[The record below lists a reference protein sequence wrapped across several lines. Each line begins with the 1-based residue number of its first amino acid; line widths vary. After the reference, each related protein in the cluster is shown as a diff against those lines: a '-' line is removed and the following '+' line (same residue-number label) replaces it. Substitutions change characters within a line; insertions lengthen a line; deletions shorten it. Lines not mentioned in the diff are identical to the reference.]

1 MTKKEK
7 KDLIKIV
14 ITIILLIT
22 IAILPVVDWIK
33 LILYIVAY
41 LIVGYKVISKA
52 IRNIFSGQV
61 FDENFLMSIAT
72 IGAFA
77 TGEYLEAVLV
87 MLLYQIGELF
97 QSYAVGK
104 SRKSITDLMDIRPDY
119 ANVEKNG
126 ILEKVDPEEVSIGDQ
141 IIVKP
146 GEKIPLDGIVEKGES
161 MLDTSALTG
170 ESVPRK
176 AMKGD
181 TVLSGCINK
190 NGILTVKVTKEFGES
205 TASKILDLVEN
216 ASNKKAKAENFITKF
231 AKYYTPIVVILAL
244 CLAFLPPLFIKDLTI
259 LECVKRAMTFLVISC
274 PCALVISVPLGFF
287 GGIGGASRQ
296 GVLIKGS
303 NYLET
308 LANTKTI
315 VFDKTGTLT
324 EGKFQVV
331 EINATDKEKIIEIA
345 SLAESYSSHP
355 IAIAIREKGPKKLDQ
370 KRIKDLK
377 ELAGKGISAKIDK
390 KQIYVGNDKLL
401 KENNIEYPK
410 TDKVGTIIYVA
421 EEKKCLGYIVISDKI
436 KENANSTIQELKEKN
451 HIKNTVMLT
460 GDKKEIADDI
470 AKEIKIDTVYSEL
483 LPQDKVDKLEMI
495 LKDQEGNDKV
505 AFVGDGINDAP
516 VLTRADIGIAMGALG
531 SDAAIEAAD
540 VVIMDDDISKIS
552 NAISLSQRTIRIVKQ
567 NIYFAIGVKV
577 FVLLLGAFGVA
588 NMMEAVFADVGVSVI
603 AILNSM
609 RALKI
614 SKRKQ

>member
-7 KDLIKIV
+7 KDLIKIG

-126 ILEKVDPEEVSIGDQ
+126 KLEKVDPEEVSIGDQ

-296 GVLIKGS
+296 GILIKGS

-331 EINATDKEKIIEIA
+331 EINATDKEKVMEIA

-421 EEKKCLGYIVISDKI
+421 EEKECLGYIVISDKI

-460 GDKKEIADDI
+460 GDKKEIADYI

-495 LKDQEGNDKV
+495 LKDQEDNDKV

-614 SKRKQ
+614 SKNK

>member
-296 GVLIKGS
+296 GILIKGS

-331 EINATDKEKIIEIA
+331 EINATAKEKVMEIA

-421 EEKKCLGYIVISDKI
+421 EEKECLGYIVISDKI

-495 LKDQEGNDKV
+495 LKDQEDNDKV

>member
-33 LILYIVAY
+33 LILHIVAY

-126 ILEKVDPEEVSIGDQ
+126 KLEKVDPEEVSIGDQ

-296 GVLIKGS
+296 GILIKGS

-421 EEKKCLGYIVISDKI
+421 EEKEYLGYIVISDKI

-495 LKDQEGNDKV
+495 LKDQEDNDKV

>member
-7 KDLIKIV
+7 IELVRIIICMIV
-14 ITIILLIT
+14 LLLIG
-22 IAILPVVDWIK
+22 ILPVINVIK

-41 LIVGYKVISKA
+41 LIVGYDVVLKA
-52 IRNIFSGQV
+52 IRNVFSGKV
-61 FDENFLMSIAT
+61 FDEHFLMGLAT
-72 IGAFA
+72 IGAFI

-104 SRKSITDLMDIRPDY
+104 SRRSITELMDIRPDY
-119 ANVEKNG
+119 ANIEQDGKLV
-126 ILEKVDPEEVSIGDQ
+126 KVDPEEISIGDK
-141 IIVKP
+141 IVVKP
-146 GEKIPLDGIVEKGES
+146 GEKIPLDGIVEDGES

-176 AMKGD
+176 SVKGD
-181 TVLSGCINK
+181 AVRSGCINK
-190 NGILTVKVTKEFGES
+190 TGMLTIKVTKEFEES

-216 ASNKKAKAENFITKF
+216 ASNKKAHAENFITKF

-244 CLAFLPPLFIKDLTI
+244 CLAFLPPLFIKDITMI
-259 LECVKRAMTFLVISC
+259 DCIKRAMTFLVISC

-296 GVLIKGS
+296 GILIKGS

-331 EINATDKEKIIEIA
+331 KIVSKEEKMLELA
-345 SLAESYSSHP
+345 ALAEAYSSHP
-355 IAIAIREKGPKKLDQ
+355 IALAIREKYENKIKKD
-370 KRIKDLK
+370 KVKDIN
-377 ELAGKGISAKIDK
+377 ELAGLGISAKIDNK
-390 KQIYVGNDKLL
+390 TVYVGNEKLME
-401 KENNIEYPK
+401 KHKIKYKKADEF
-410 TDKVGTIIYVA
+410 GTIVYISL
-421 EEKKCLGYIVISDKI
+421 EKEFLGYIVIADKV
-436 KENANSTIQELKEKN
+436 KENAKEVVSSLKKKN
-451 HIKNTVMLT
+451 HIKELIMLT
-460 GDKKEIADDI
+460 GDKKEIAKNI
-470 AKEIKIDTVYSEL
+470 ADALGLDKTYSEL
-483 LPQDKVDKLEMI
+483 LPKDKVDRLEII
-495 LKDQEGNDKV
+495 LKKQSEKEKV

-552 NAISLSQRTIRIVKQ
+552 TAINLSQRTIRIVKQ
-567 NIYFAIGVKV
+567 NIYFAIGIKI
-577 FVLLLGAFGVA
+577 FFLLLGALGIA
-588 NMMEAVFADVGVSVI
+588 NMMEAVFADVGVSI
-603 AILNSM
+603 LAILNSM
-609 RALKI
+609 RALKTI
-614 SKRKQ
+614 KEKR

>member
-296 GVLIKGS
+296 GILIKGS

-460 GDKKEIADDI
+460 GDKKEIADYI

>member
-7 KDLIKIV
+7 IELVRIIICMIV
-14 ITIILLIT
+14 LLLIG
-22 IAILPVVDWIK
+22 ILPVINVIK

-41 LIVGYKVISKA
+41 LIVGYDVVLKA
-52 IRNIFSGQV
+52 IRNVFSGKV
-61 FDENFLMSIAT
+61 FDEHFLMGLAT
-72 IGAFA
+72 IGAFI

-104 SRKSITDLMDIRPDY
+104 SRRSITELMDIRPDY
-119 ANVEKNG
+119 ANIEQDGKLV
-126 ILEKVDPEEVSIGDQ
+126 KVDPEEISVGDK
-141 IIVKP
+141 IVVKP
-146 GEKIPLDGIVEKGES
+146 GEKIPLDGIVEDGES

-176 AMKGD
+176 SVKGD
-181 TVLSGCINK
+181 AVRSGCINK
-190 NGILTVKVTKEFGES
+190 TGMLTIKVTKEFEES

-216 ASNKKAKAENFITKF
+216 ASNKKAHAENFITKF

-244 CLAFLPPLFIKDLTI
+244 CLAFIPPLFIKDLTMI
-259 LECVKRAMTFLVISC
+259 DCIKRTMTFLVISC

-296 GVLIKGS
+296 GILIKGS

-331 EINATDKEKIIEIA
+331 KIVSKEEKMLELA
-345 SLAESYSSHP
+345 ALAEAYSSHP
-355 IAIAIREKGPKKLDQ
+355 IALAIREKYENKIKKD
-370 KRIKDLK
+370 KVKDIN
-377 ELAGKGISAKIDK
+377 ELAGLGISAKIDNK
-390 KQIYVGNDKLL
+390 TVYVGNEKLME
-401 KENNIEYPK
+401 KHKIKYKKADEF
-410 TDKVGTIIYVA
+410 GTIVYISL
-421 EEKKCLGYIVISDKI
+421 EKEFLGYIVIADKV
-436 KENANSTIQELKEKN
+436 KENAKEVVSSLKKKN
-451 HIKNTVMLT
+451 HIKELIMLT
-460 GDKKEIADDI
+460 GDKKEIAKNI
-470 AKEIKIDTVYSEL
+470 ADALGLDKTYSEL
-483 LPQDKVDKLEMI
+483 LPKDKVDRLEII
-495 LKDQEGNDKV
+495 LKKQSEKEKV

-552 NAISLSQRTIRIVKQ
+552 TAINLSQRTIRIVKQ
-567 NIYFAIGVKV
+567 NIYFAIGIKI
-577 FVLLLGAFGVA
+577 FFLLLGALGIA
-588 NMMEAVFADVGVSVI
+588 NMMEAVFADVGVSI
-603 AILNSM
+603 LAILNSM
-609 RALKI
+609 RALKTI
-614 SKRKQ
+614 KEKR